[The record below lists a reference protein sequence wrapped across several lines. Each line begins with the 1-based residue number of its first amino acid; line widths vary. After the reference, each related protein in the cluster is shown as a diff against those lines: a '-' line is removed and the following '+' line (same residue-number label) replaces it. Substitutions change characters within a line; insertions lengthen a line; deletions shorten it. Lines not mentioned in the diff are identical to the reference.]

1 MLEKNEKWGYEEL
14 FALKS
19 STAYIKGT
27 HMTFVGRLRVAA
39 AVGTG
44 KKDGIERCETMVR
57 EETAV
62 INVDAG
68 VDAMKIRME
77 PRSTCTT
84 SSGSSVR
91 LGMGDFI
98 FISLLVD
105 KSLRDT

>member
-1 MLEKNEKWGYEEL
+1 
-14 FALKS
+14 
-19 STAYIKGT
+19 
-27 HMTFVGRLRVAA
+27 RLRVAA

-57 EETAV
+57 EEIDV

-84 SSGSSVR
+84 SSGCEANVPF
-91 LGMGDFI
+91 LVFLNLKC
-98 FISLLVD
+98 SLTLV
-105 KSLRDT
+105 